1 MAAPRPLAE
10 GILESLRETAVA
22 LSRESGVSYP
32 ASPRILV
39 LMLFASLLV
48 LSGTGSLVILTAALA
63 SSIITLTLLARGAS
77 LRWSLGIICYAV
89 LFAAIVSAPAL
100 IIGDPIDYAVFLLRV
115 SAAVTLTIAV
125 VSAAGWRSL
134 LEGLGGL
141 GVPLEF
147 LRTLELTLFLV
158 PVYAGEALRVAMARR
173 ARVLGGLRLRSE
185 WRLLASVA
193 AEVLARVMRRAEAYA
208 RSARAR
214 RLGSSP
220 GLSGYTA
227 RGSGVLPYIPL
238 APVLVLWVLYLVGL
252 P

>member
-1 MAAPRPLAE
+1 M
-10 GILESLRETAVA
+10 ESIRDTAVA

-32 ASPRILV
+32 ASPRTLV
-39 LMLFASLLV
+39 VMLFASLLV
-48 LSGTGSLVILTAALA
+48 LSGTGSIVVLTVALA
-63 SSIITLTLLARGAS
+63 SSIITLALITRGAS
-77 LRWSLGIICYAV
+77 LRWSLSIICHAV

-100 IIGDPIDYAVFLLRV
+100 IAGSPMDYTVFLLRV
-115 SAAVTLTIAV
+115 SAAVTLTVAV

-134 LEGLGGL
+134 LEGLRGL
-141 GVPLEF
+141 GVPQEL
-147 LRTLELTLFLV
+147 LKALELTLFLA
-158 PVYAGEALRVAMARR
+158 PVYASEALRVAMARR

-193 AEVLARVMRRAEAYA
+193 AEILARVMRRAEAYA
-208 RSARAR
+208 RSAKAR

-220 GLSGYTA
+220 GLPGYTT

-238 APVLVLWVLYLVGL
+238 TPVLVLWVLYLVGL